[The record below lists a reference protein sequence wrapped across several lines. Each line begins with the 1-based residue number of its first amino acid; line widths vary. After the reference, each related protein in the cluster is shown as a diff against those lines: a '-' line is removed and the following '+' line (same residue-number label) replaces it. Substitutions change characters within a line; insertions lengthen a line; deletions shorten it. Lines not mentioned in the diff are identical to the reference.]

1 MSNENIIESLL
12 SGYVEGRLSPDEKHQ
27 FFDLLAD
34 ERNKPIIKELLLKN
48 VNSKSGS
55 HPQSGKEPDFTGIY
69 QKITAEMDR
78 KDSEEAELRSFRRK
92 TIVRKIITYSS
103 AAAAIFIFAFF
114 IGRLSGSNLQT
125 EILPSVLPVKVRAPL
140 GSRSELNLPDGTEVI
155 LNAGSVVSYYNDYNT
170 TNRNVTLTGEAYFK
184 VAPNE
189 NIPFI
194 VNAGSVSIKALGTEF
209 NVKAYIDENII
220 EATLVKGKIN
230 ITREGTDGPNQAVEL
245 VPNQKAIFISDEQGF
260 LLEDTGGSDSIRPEP
275 EKTIISNLLIAPLV
289 NTDQVIAW
297 TEGKLILRGQTLDK
311 LRVDLERK
319 YDVTFVFLDDE
330 VKKVS
335 FSGVLLDETL
345 EQVLNVISLSAPIRY
360 SLEGKRVYL
369 YSDQKSLNSYSKF
382 LK

>member
-1 MSNENIIESLL
+1 MSNETIIELLL
-12 SGYVEGRLSPDEKHQ
+12 SGYVEGRLSLDEKHQ

-34 ERNKPIIKELLLKN
+34 ERNKTIIKELLLKN
-48 VNSKSGS
+48 LNSKSGAR
-55 HPQSGKEPDFTGIY
+55 PQSGKNPDFTGIY
-69 QKITAEMDR
+69 QKITAQMDR
-78 KDSEEAELRSFRRK
+78 KDSEEAELRSFRRSS
-92 TIVRKIITYSS
+92 IIRKILSYSS

-114 IGRLSGSNLQT
+114 IGRRSGNNLLT
-125 EILPSVLPVKVRAPL
+125 EVIPSVSTVKVKAPL

-170 TNRNVTLTGEAYFK
+170 TNRNVSLTGEAYFK

-194 VNAGSVSIKALGTEF
+194 VDAGSVSIKALGTEF

-220 EATLVKGKIN
+220 EATLIKGKIN
-230 ITREGTDGPNQAVEL
+230 ITREGTDGPGQAVEL
-245 VPNQKAIFISDEQGF
+245 VPNQKAIILSDEQGF
-260 LLEDTGGSDSIRPEP
+260 LLENAVESDSIRPQP
-275 EKTIISNLLIAPLV
+275 EKTIIANLLIAPQV

-297 TEGKLILRGQTLDK
+297 TEGKLILRGETLDK
-311 LRVDLERK
+311 LRVNLERK

-335 FSGVLLDETL
+335 FTGVLLDETL

-360 SLEGKRVYL
+360 SLEGKKVYL
-369 YSDQKSLNSYSKF
+369 YSDQNSMNSYSKF